1 MSIHS
6 IILRGLLLVIVLVL
20 LSVLLGDVLDQHWID
35 TYIRTAGQGLAGQF
49 MFVAATC
56 LLMSLGL
63 SRQLVAFLAG
73 YGFGFQHG
81 LLLSMLAVTGACM
94 LTFTV
99 ARLLLRGFLLRH
111 YSTRIRRIDRFIH
124 VHTFPVTLL
133 FRLLPLGS
141 NWLVNI
147 AAGASDVRSVPFFLG
162 SMLGYIPQMIVFTL
176 VGSGTRVDQF
186 WQVAIAMVL
195 LVAAAGLGYWLYGRY
210 RRQGW
215 LDDSC
220 CCGCLHYWLGSARAR
235 WCRSMSC
242 AIPRLRG
249 KCGSA
254 VTSWCPTSM
263 ASPTVTSH
271 RCFSG

>member
-6 IILRGLLLVIVLVL
+6 IILRGMLLVIVLVL
-20 LSVLLGDVLDQHWID
+20 LATLLGDVLDQQWID
-35 TYIRTAGQGLAGQF
+35 TYIRSAGLAGQF

-73 YGFGFQHG
+73 YGFGFEHG

-99 ARLLLRGFLLRH
+99 ARLLLRDFLLRH
-111 YSTRIRRIDRFIH
+111 YSARIRRIDRFIH

-147 AAGASDVRSVPFFLG
+147 AAGASDVRSVQFFLG
-162 SMLGYIPQMIVFTL
+162 SMLGYIPQMIVFAL
-176 VGSGTRVDQF
+176 VGSGTRVDRF

-215 LDDSC
+215 LDD
-220 CCGCLHYWLGSARAR
+220 
-235 WCRSMSC
+235 
-242 AIPRLRG
+242 
-249 KCGSA
+249 KEA
-254 VTSWCPTSM
+254 VTE
-263 ASPTVTSH
+263 
-271 RCFSG
+271 